1 MLLGE
6 NERRVDFD
14 KGKVERLTFNR
25 WADRYLE
32 LAAEK
37 RTLKDDIFMLKVLR
51 AEFGSLPLEEITYA
65 RIETFALKLRQTP
78 IRQHP
83 DRPQTPA
90 TCNRKLALLR
100 HILRMAWKEG
110 LIEKLPAVD
119 LFQEDNERDRILT
132 AEEFSGLYD
141 QAAPHLKP
149 QAHSALRLG
158 NRQAAGRD
166 PLPDLA

>member
-1 MLLGE
+1 
-6 NERRVDFD
+6 
-14 KGKVERLTFNR
+14 
-25 WADRYLE
+25 
-32 LAAEK
+32 
-37 RTLKDDIFMLKVLR
+37 MLKVLR

-65 RIETFALKLRQTP
+65 RIKTFALKLRQTP

-119 LFQEDNERDRILT
+119 LFQGPADLFIKRVAFFGGPVL
-132 AEEFSGLYD
+132 FSV
-141 QAAPHLKP
+141 
-149 QAHSALRLG
+149 
-158 NRQAAGRD
+158 
-166 PLPDLA
+166 